1 VQQAFPSVKYK
12 RFLYLK
18 GGRRFA
24 CRWLKVH
31 LMGESKNLQRKGG
44 TCFQMQR
51 RKTLGVPYDYTKNSQ
66 T

>member
-44 TCFQMQR
+44 DVLSNAEE
-51 RKTLGVPYDYTKNSQ
+51 KNPWSTL
-66 T
+66 